1 MRIGIC
7 DDEKYARQEV
17 QKLCELFFDENC
29 IEHNYIEFESG
40 EEVLTY
46 STKQDSSP
54 IDLLFLDVEMEGV
67 DGIRLKEQ
75 LLRQRTIERIVF
87 VTSHKDKVFDAFGQ
101 KTIGFIMKPPT
112 YERVEKMLT
121 VVREEMRENVEL
133 VFVGYNGEEQS
144 LRLEDIAY
152 FKASGS
158 YTEIY
163 SYASDMTKM
172 ECFVISKKIGEVEC
186 SMKDCPILRVHK
198 SFLVNLVN
206 VVRVGEEITV
216 KNLEEK
222 IPIGRKYKEQIKA
235 AYASYISDK
244 VRKRI

>member
-87 VTSHKDKVFDAFGQ
+87 VTSHKDRVFDAFGQ
-101 KTIGFIMKPPT
+101 KTIGFISKPPT
-112 YERVEKMLT
+112 YERVGKMLT
-121 VVREEMRENVEL
+121 IAREEKHENVEL
-133 VFVGYNGEEQS
+133 EFAGYKGERYRI
-144 LRLEDIAY
+144 RLEDVVY
-152 FKASGS
+152 FKAAGS

-163 SYASDMTKM
+163 SYALDGNES
-172 ECFVISKKIGEVEC
+172 ECFVISKKIGEVEQ
-186 SMKDCPILRVHK
+186 SMKAYEVLRVHK
-198 SFLVNLVN
+198 SFLVNLAN
-206 VVRVGEEITV
+206 VSSVADKIKVR
-216 KNLEEK
+216 NMEEK
-222 IPIGRKYKEQIKA
+222 IPIGRKYKEQVKTT
-235 AYASYISDK
+235 YASYISDK